1 MFTLTGRTF
10 IAYEDTHLGLSTVAL
25 LTQSQGNTNEDE
37 WFTLLVNL
45 IKSNSKIYIA
55 SFRGMR
61 DVGESYGVNF
71 TNFDLCRH
79 LFKQYANTSIA
90 NTYPIL
96 ASECMRQNAL
106 LFDWHPRRDTYR
118 NIQYNLAA

>member
-55 SFRGMR
+55 SFRGMA
-61 DVGESYGVNF
+61 VN
-71 TNFDLCRH
+71 TTELNKKTIQSNKTDQDPQH
-79 LFKQYANTSIA
+79 LVKKTVFKKLKAYELN
-90 NTYPIL
+90 NIL
-96 ASECMRQNAL
+96 KQDNS
-106 LFDWHPRRDTYR
+106 
-118 NIQYNLAA
+118 